1 MRLSDFLRA
10 LFVRDVVKDSSVANQ
25 AGRQHGVAVAD
36 AYCDGLMESA
46 GERLQQRL
54 TAFHSDKVLIVEKQ
68 APRASVKR
76 IAKK

>member
-1 MRLSDFLRA
+1 
-10 LFVRDVVKDSSVANQ
+10 
-25 AGRQHGVAVAD
+25 
-36 AYCDGLMESA
+36 MESA

-54 TAFHSDKVLIVEKQ
+54 TAFHSDKVLIVEKH